1 MNPTFRVSSGLIDPK
16 HKKAMGPAL
25 WVFEWCIDRQT
36 DEEGNVMYGRSL
48 KISRIAGAIGSSL
61 PTARRYVSRLV
72 KSGYLSVKRT
82 GHGVSIRVL
91 NQKKWRHPSDQK
103 RSLARVITQSDQK
116 RSLGTDREC
125 SKTITRIKN
134 GRARDLH
141 LKTATT
147 TEREV
152 FTPATPMDPAA
163 ALCVRNPEGLEAP
176 AVAYYS
182 AQDLALM
189 PARTRALVERL
200 AAPDYDP
207 ILAGDC
213 RRCHTG
219 PRAIGELCVDCAPRL
234 VRPALREVHA

>member
-1 MNPTFRVSSGLIDPK
+1 LNPTFRVSSGLIDPK
-16 HKKAMGPAL
+16 HLRRMGASLKVFL
-25 WVFEWCIDRQT
+25 WCVDRQT
-36 DEEGNVMYGRSL
+36 DPDGSVLYGGPVKLSQ
-48 KISRIAGAIGSSL
+48 IASSTGVCIRTTRTYL
-61 PTARRYVSRLV
+61 ARLV
-72 KSGYLSVKRT
+72 RDGYLTVLRAA
-82 GHGVSIRVL
+82 HGVRITVA
-91 NQKKWRHPSDQK
+91 NQKKWRRSDRQE
-103 RSLARVITQSDQK
+103 RSDHLADHFADHLADQ
-116 RSLGTDREC
+116 GPCDRQE
-125 SKTITRIKN
+125 TATLIKN

-163 ALCVRNPEGLEAP
+163 ALCVRNPDELEAH
-176 AVAYYS
+176 ASAYYS
-182 AQDLALM
+182 AEDLALM